1 MEPTQSQ
8 QNGAQPVYR
17 IQLKLV
23 KLVANSLLMVMGLST
38 GVALVHGTVLEQCE
52 TRNEPFE
59 AGVLP
64 DDMKAPKSGQTAAE
78 PDLKKC
84 VSGENDS
91 TPFMAGVLP
100 EETTV
105 EQPAAGLAG
114 TPTPQPSAD
123 GSTPIQPTA
132 QTQTQV
138 TQTTAPAPSPAPQS
152 KPETQKP
159 KPEVTPLP
167 PQTPPAAKKTQ
178 PAKQTTTTKTTTKT
192 TTTTKTLSYD
202 LDKLSMAVA
211 MTETHNCKDK
221 VKGGSALYNNCH
233 GFRKNGKFMRFN
245 SIEESHAYF
254 KQLWARS
261 YKSYPNLRL
270 AKIYSGNDNP
280 TNWLKNVNYYYN
292 TL

>member
-1 MEPTQSQ
+1 MEPISSPQT
-8 QNGAQPVYR
+8 GEQPEYK

-64 DDMKAPKSGQTAAE
+64 DDVQAPKADQTSEE
-78 PDLKKC
+78 PDLQKC
-84 VSGENDS
+84 ISGEKEAV
-91 TPFMAGVLP
+91 PFVAGVLP

-105 EQPAAGLAG
+105 AQPASGLAG
-114 TPTPQPSAD
+114 TPTSQPSAD
-123 GSTPIQPTA
+123 GATPIQQSP
-132 QTQTQV
+132 QTQPQV
-138 TQTTAPAPSPAPQS
+138 VQTAAPAPAPQP

-159 KPEVTPLP
+159 KAAVTPLP
-167 PQTPPAAKKTQ
+167 PQNAPATTKKSQ
-178 PAKQTTTTKTTTKT
+178 PAKQTTTTKTTTTKT
-192 TTTTKTLSYD
+192 STTKTLSYD

>member
-1 MEPTQSQ
+1 MSSPQT
-8 QNGAQPVYR
+8 GAQPEYK

-38 GVALVHGTVLEQCE
+38 GAALVHGTVLEQCE

-64 DDMKAPKSGQTAAE
+64 DDVQAPKADQTSAE
-78 PDLKKC
+78 TDLQKC
-84 VSGENDS
+84 ISGEKEA
-91 TPFMAGVLP
+91 TPFVAGVLP

-105 EQPAAGLAG
+105 EQPASGLAG
-114 TPTPQPSAD
+114 TPTFQPSA
-123 GSTPIQPTA
+123 GGATSVQPDNQPKQPA
-132 QTQTQV
+132 VQQAKPVVSQSS
-138 TQTTAPAPSPAPQS
+138 APAPAPAPQ
-152 KPETQKP
+152 P
-159 KPEVTPLP
+159 KPEAPKKTVTPAKP
-167 PQTPPAAKKTQ
+167 KAAEPVKKTT
-178 PAKQTTTTKTTTKT
+178 ATS
-192 TTTTKTLSYD
+192 KTLGYD
-202 LDKLSMAVA
+202 LDKLSLAVA
-211 MTETHNCKDK
+211 MHETHNCKDK
-221 VKGGSALYNNCH
+221 VGSALYNNCH

-261 YKSYPNLRL
+261 YKAYPNLRL

-280 TNWLKNVNYYYN
+280 TGWLKNVNYYYN